1 MMRKLLYSFLFFIS
15 SKIFPKGFSAPSLG
29 LLCVGMFF
37 VVSSVNAVTKT
48 ATTSGNWSSNA
59 TWGGATP
66 PAAGDDVVINSGVTV
81 TVNVNTQNI
90 NSLVINSASS
100 DNGITINSGST
111 LNVSGLI
118 TINAPSG
125 NVSASIAVG
134 SGTLNAGNIN
144 IGGGTGS
151 RVGQV
156 TVTTGTINVTGNISF
171 SGTAAQARLSF
182 TGSGI
187 LNIAGNLNSGGAFSA
202 SSGTVNFN
210 GSGNQNIGGYTY
222 NNLTTSG
229 NGTKSALGNLTVG
242 GSLNVGSNTI
252 LNMGTNQLLGTL
264 TTIANNGVI
273 RTQSTNG
280 TPIPTGKTWG
290 GTMQYDGT
298 SQTISQG
305 IYSNLTISGTNIKTL
320 NANTTV
326 NNNLSIESGTTLDV
340 STTNYALN
348 VGGNFTN
355 NGTFTPRTGV
365 VTLNGSGAQS
375 FNVPNF
381 YNLTLAGSGTKYFT
395 GTTTVAGA
403 LVINS
408 GVKAD
413 LGTVT
418 HSTNTLTLNGNQVLP
433 TSWGS
438 TSSIAQNKTD
448 TYFANSGIINVSS
461 SSCTTFSSVTAIT
474 NVLFGSINNPT
485 SASSTAPYIYY
496 SNVAAASVSKGQYYE
511 LTVKGYTNGSVNN
524 YYTAFFDWNGDGDFA
539 DAGEGPYKIGTINSS
554 TGTDGKA
561 TSIYLQIPT
570 TATSGLTKM
579 RVMSRRTTDYNPD
592 ACAVSG
598 TSGQIQDYNITILD
612 ACVGN
617 APGNTLSTA
626 SSVCPSTPFTLS
638 LQNTMADGTSYV
650 WQTSLDGN
658 APWTSATATP
668 TTFFSSTFS
677 ANQAANTNVGD
688 ISLYGNDTS
697 ITGGV
702 LYLTTLNTS
711 YSGGFVIQ
719 KTPGININT
728 FSASFDYKIY
738 GGNGADGLSLS
749 YASNIANNVGGGES
763 GEGSGIVLQLD
774 TYDNEG
780 VQTGSR
786 VRITYNGSSIFNSAI
801 DAPFN
806 LRTSST
812 TSNNVVM
819 SVNDKGYLTLT
830 IAGTVVVSNLA
841 LPAAYLSADKSN
853 WKFKFSGRTGA
864 SNDNHVIDNVNIYYL
879 DTSNSKSTFTTT
891 QTVKTYYRVAAT
903 CGGTTVYST
912 PVIVDVISATIN
924 PMTTNACTGVAF
936 TVTPANG
943 TDGTIP
949 NSTNYTWTAPS
960 VTGGLTGGVANN
972 VASSTITGTLVNPT
986 TTAQTATYTV
996 TPITGSCTGVPFTL
1010 TVTVNPNNTATL
1022 TSASGTNTQA
1032 VCSNTPITNITYSTT
1047 GATGATVTGLP
1058 AGVTGSWSG
1067 NVVTIS
1073 GTPTAS
1079 SGSPFNYTV
1088 TLTGGCGTVTTTG
1101 TITVN
1106 PNNTVS
1112 LTSGAG
1118 TNSQT
1123 VCINSAITN
1132 ITYSTT
1138 GATGATVT
1146 GLPAGVTGGWSGNV
1160 VTISGTPTAS
1170 AGSPFN
1176 YTVTLTGG
1184 CGTVSATGTIT
1195 VNPNNTVSLT
1205 SGAGTNSQTVCINS
1219 AITNIT
1225 YSTTGATGATV
1236 TGLPAGVTESWSGNV
1251 VTISGT
1257 PTASSGSPFNYTV
1270 TLTGGCG
1277 TVTTTGTITVNPN
1290 NTVSLTSAAGTNAQT
1305 RCINNAITNI
1315 TYSTTG
1321 ATGATVTGLPAGVTG
1336 GWSGNVVTISGTPT
1350 ASSGSPFNYTVAL
1363 TGGCGT
1369 VTTTG
1374 TITVNPNNTVSLT
1387 SGAGTNSQTVCINSA
1402 ITNITYSTT
1411 GATGA
1416 TVTGLPAGVTGGWSG
1431 NVVTIS
1437 GTPTASAGSP
1447 FNYTVTL
1454 TGGCGTVSA
1463 TGTITVNP
1471 SPLIPSIT
1479 KNSDVSCGSF
1489 GSITITGL
1497 SGNWTINQ
1505 TGIMGS
1511 RPFNGTSSTFP
1522 IQDLIAGTH
1531 YFTVTDNTT
1540 GCTSGIA
1547 NITIDDITLD
1557 TEWDGSGW
1565 TNGAPDGNKRVTISS
1580 VTPSQPFPLTVPA
1593 TNVIACSLIITST
1606 SDVIIPSQVTL
1617 TITNKVTSNSRL
1629 VFESGSSLVQTTN
1642 VQNTGDIV
1650 YKRAVNISRY
1660 DVVYWSMP
1668 VTKVGFTMHDLSP
1681 KTLYDKY
1688 FYWDAFNGKWV
1699 YNINGTE
1706 PMKKGEGYNIRAPQ
1720 DHSVTS
1726 PSLFTGVFTG
1736 VPNNGDVNVTVV
1748 PNKWNFLGNPY
1759 PSAIDADEL
1768 ILDTNKDV
1776 LGSLYF
1782 WTHSQAPQ
1790 IISGTNTYR
1799 YISSDYLVYNGV
1811 GSIRV
1816 NNPSSPTDEFKG
1828 YIAAGQGF
1836 FAMPTVSQIKFNN
1849 DLRRGSSENTQF
1861 YKTARTSKIEK
1872 NRLWLNVANSQG
1884 AFKQMLIGYIE
1895 GATNANDVSY
1905 DAITMGSNSYVDF
1918 YSINDTKRL
1927 TIQGRALPF
1936 DNTEVIPLG
1945 FKCGIDATGDRT
1957 FTISIDHADGF
1968 FNTQEVYLEDK
1979 ALGKVTDLR
1988 KENYTFTSGTGTYSN
2003 RFALRYTNKTL
2014 GTGDF
2019 ENIENT
2025 VLVSVKDK
2033 AINITSSKETVK
2045 EVDVYNIG
2053 AELLYSNSKVN
2064 ASQLQIK
2071 NLHSSDQVLL
2081 VTITLENGHT
2091 FTKKVIFF

>member
-1 MMRKLLYSFLFFIS
+1 MRKLLYSFLFFIS
-15 SKIFPKGFSAPSLG
+15 SKSFPKRLSTPSLG

-37 VVSSVNAVTKT
+37 VVSFANADTFYSRRSGDWNARST
-48 ATTSGNWSSNA
+48 WSYTSG
-59 TWGGATP
+59 GGQVNSGDYP
-66 PAAGDDVVINSGVTV
+66 IAGDIVHIEGGYTV
-81 TVNVNTQNI
+81 TLTANAACATIDFPTTNND
-90 NSLVINSASS
+90 NSIIL
-100 DNGITINSGST
+100 SGYT
-111 LNVSGLI
+111 LNVSGNISIPRSGNGLNLINVGTGTLYAASIDFPTTGSAVRHKI
-118 TINAPSG
+118 TIS
-125 NVSASIAVG
+125 
-134 SGTLNAGNIN
+134 
-144 IGGGTGS
+144 TGS
-151 RVGQV
+151 V
-156 TVTTGTINVTGNISF
+156 IVTGNISTN
-171 SGTAAQARLSF
+171 SATATSSTIEF
-182 TGSGI
+182 TGSG
-187 LNIAGNLNSGGAFSA
+187 
-202 SSGTVNFN
+202 
-210 GSGNQNIGGYTY
+210 
-222 NNLTTSG
+222 
-229 NGTKSALGNLTVG
+229 
-242 GSLNVGSNTI
+242 
-252 LNMGTNQLLGTL
+252 LL
-264 TTIANNGVI
+264 
-273 RTQSTNG
+273 R
-280 TPIPTGKTWG
+280 
-290 GTMQYDGT
+290 
-298 SQTISQG
+298 
-305 IYSNLTISGTNIKTL
+305 
-320 NANTTV
+320 
-326 NNNLSIESGTTLDV
+326 
-340 STTNYALN
+340 
-348 VGGNFTN
+348 VGGNFFSNGGGSLTQGTGTVEL
-355 NGTFTPRTGV
+355 NGTD
-365 VTLNGSGAQS
+365 QS
-375 FNVPNF
+375 FKAFSF

-395 GTTTVAGA
+395 GTTAVANA

-408 GVKAD
+408 NVKAD

-418 HSTNTLTLNGNQVLP
+418 HSAGTLTLASSQVTP

-438 TSSIAQNKTD
+438 TSSSAQNKND

-461 SSCTTFSSVTAIT
+461 STCTTFSSVTAIT

-485 SASSTAPYIYY
+485 AASSTAPYIYY

-539 DAGEGPYKIGTINSS
+539 DSGEGPYKIGTINSS

-561 TSIYLQIPT
+561 TSVYLQIPT
-570 TATSGLTKM
+570 TAISGSTKM
-579 RVMSRRTTDYNPD
+579 RIMSRRTTDYNSN
-592 ACAVSG
+592 ACSVSG
-598 TSGQIQDYNITILD
+598 TTGQIQDYNITILD

-617 APGNTLSTA
+617 PPGNTLSTA
-626 SSVCPSTPFTLS
+626 SSVCPNTPFTLS
-638 LQNTMADGTSYV
+638 LQNTMAEGTSYV
-650 WQTSLDGN
+650 WQTSPNGN

-780 VQTGSR
+780 VKTGSR

-801 DAPFN
+801 DEPFN

-912 PVIVDVISATIN
+912 PVMVDVISATIN
-924 PMTTNACTGVAF
+924 PMTKNVCTDAAF
-936 TVTPANG
+936 TITPTNG

-949 NSTNYTWTAPS
+949 NSTTYTWTSPT

-972 VASSTITGTLVNPT
+972 VASSTITGTLANPT
-986 TTAQTATYTV
+986 STAQTATYTV

-1010 TVTVNPNNTATL
+1010 TVTVNPNNT
-1022 TSASGTNTQA
+1022 
-1032 VCSNTPITNITYSTT
+1032 
-1047 GATGATVTGLP
+1047 
-1058 AGVTGSWSG
+1058 
-1067 NVVTIS
+1067 
-1073 GTPTAS
+1073 
-1079 SGSPFNYTV
+1079 
-1088 TLTGGCGTVTTTG
+1088 
-1101 TITVN
+1101 
-1106 PNNTVS
+1106 VS
-1112 LTSGAG
+1112 LTSAAG
-1118 TNSQT
+1118 TNAQT
-1123 VCINSAITN
+1123 VCINSPITN

-1160 VTISGTPTAS
+1160 VTISG
-1170 AGSPFN
+1170 
-1176 YTVTLTGG
+1176 V
-1184 CGTVSATGTIT
+1184 
-1195 VNPNNTVSLT
+1195 
-1205 SGAGTNSQTVCINS
+1205 
-1219 AITNIT
+1219 
-1225 YSTTGATGATV
+1225 
-1236 TGLPAGVTESWSGNV
+1236 
-1251 VTISGT
+1251 
-1257 PTASSGSPFNYTV
+1257 PTASSATPFGYTV

-1277 TVTTTGTITVNPN
+1277 TVT
-1290 NTVSLTSAAGTNAQT
+1290 
-1305 RCINNAITNI
+1305 
-1315 TYSTTG
+1315 
-1321 ATGATVTGLPAGVTG
+1321 
-1336 GWSGNVVTISGTPT
+1336 
-1350 ASSGSPFNYTVAL
+1350 
-1363 TGGCGT
+1363 
-1369 VTTTG
+1369 
-1374 TITVNPNNTVSLT
+1374 
-1387 SGAGTNSQTVCINSA
+1387 
-1402 ITNITYSTT
+1402 
-1411 GATGA
+1411 
-1416 TVTGLPAGVTGGWSG
+1416 
-1431 NVVTIS
+1431 
-1437 GTPTASAGSP
+1437 
-1447 FNYTVTL
+1447 
-1454 TGGCGTVSA
+1454 A

-1471 SPLIPSIT
+1471 APLIPSIT

-1531 YFTVTDNTT
+1531 YFTVTNNAT
-1540 GCTSGIA
+1540 GCTSNIA
-1547 NITIDDITLD
+1547 SITINDVTVD

-1565 TNGAPDGNKRVTISS
+1565 TNGTPDGNKRVTISS
-1580 VTPSQPFPLTVPA
+1580 IGSIQPFSALA
-1593 TNVIACSLIITST
+1593 QTNIDACSLIITAGA
-1606 SDVIIPSQVTL
+1606 DVTVPSGVTL
-1617 TITNKVTSNSRL
+1617 NITNAITSNGKL
-1629 VFESGSSLVQTTN
+1629 VFESGSSLLQGKDAV
-1642 VQNTGDIV
+1642 NTGDIV
-1650 YKRAVNISRY
+1650 YKRAVNLSRY
-1660 DVVYWSMP
+1660 DVVYWSTP
-1668 VTKVGFTMHDLSP
+1668 LTKNGFTMHNLSP
-1681 KTLYDKY
+1681 NTLYDKY
-1688 FYWDAFNGKWV
+1688 FYWNARDGKWV
-1699 YNINGTE
+1699 YNTNGTE
-1706 PMKKGEGYNIRAPQ
+1706 PMKRGEGYNIRAPQ
-1720 DHSVTS
+1720 NHDIVS

-1736 VPNNGDVNVTVV
+1736 VPNNGNINVTVEL
-1748 PNKWNFLGNPY
+1748 NKWNFLGNPY

-1790 IISGTNTYR
+1790 IIPGTNTYR

-1811 GSIRV
+1811 GSTRV
-1816 NNPSSPTDEFKG
+1816 NNPSSPSGEFKG

-1836 FAMPTVSQIKFNN
+1836 FAKPTVSQIKFNN

-1861 YKTARTSKIEK
+1861 YKTAKTKKIEK
-1872 NRLWLNVANSQG
+1872 NRLWLNAANSQG
-1884 AFKQMLIGYIE
+1884 AFKQMLIGYVE
-1895 GATNANDVSY
+1895 GATNAIDVSY
-1905 DAITMGSNSYVDF
+1905 DAVTMGSNSYVDL
-1918 YSINDTKRL
+1918 YSINDSKKL

-1979 ALGKVTDLR
+1979 ELGVIKDLR

-2003 RFALRYTNKTL
+2003 RFVLRYTNKTL
-2014 GTGDF
+2014 GTGEF
-2019 ENIENT
+2019 ENLENT

-2033 AINITSSKETVK
+2033 AINITSSKEIIKGVN
-2045 EVDVYNIG
+2045 VYNIG
-2053 AELLYSNSKVN
+2053 VELLYSNSKVN

-2081 VTITLENGHT
+2081 VKITLENGHT
-2091 FTKKVIFF
+2091 FSKKVIFSNL